1 MSLLT
6 DKYDNA
12 RTYKVI
18 ITAAAAVDPMMDVHK
33 NSQLHPSTTT
43 TTTTTTASSR

>member
-18 ITAAAAVDPMMDVHK
+18 ITAAAAPANPMMDVHK
-33 NSQLHPSTTT
+33 YSLLHPSTTT
-43 TTTTTTASSR
+43 TTTTTSR